1 MKYPKI
7 LMGATAGALALSF
20 ALVGCGATQQQPAT
34 TTAATTSAPATSTA
48 APATTAAAPQTQTQ
62 SQTTSAPQTQT
73 QTQTQTTAAPQTQTN
88 TMTTQSSYIGED
100 RAKETAVNNAGF
112 AVDDVTNLKCELD
125 TDDGTVHY
133 DVEFKKD
140 GNEYD
145 YDINATTGDIMSNKV
160 EVDD

>member
-1 MKYPKI
+1 MKYPMI

-34 TTAATTSAPATSTA
+34 TTAATTSAPATTTA
-48 APATTAAAPQTQTQ
+48 APATTTAAPQTQTQ
-62 SQTTSAPQTQT
+62 SQTTSAPQT

-100 RAKETAVNNAGF
+100 RAKEIAVNNAGF
-112 AVDDVTNLKCELD
+112 AVGDVTALKCELD

>member
-1 MKYPKI
+1 MKYSKI

-34 TTAATTSAPATSTA
+34 TTAATTSAPATTTA
-48 APATTAAAPQTQTQ
+48 APATT
-62 SQTTSAPQTQT
+62 TSAPQT

-100 RAKETAVNNAGF
+100 RAKEIAVNNAGF
-112 AVDDVTNLKCELD
+112 AVGDVTALKSELD

>member
-34 TTAATTSAPATSTA
+34 TTAATTSAPATTTA
-48 APATTAAAPQTQTQ
+48 APATTTAAPQTQ
-62 SQTTSAPQTQT
+62 SQTTS
-73 QTQTQTTAAPQTQTN
+73 APQTQTN

-100 RAKETAVNNAGF
+100 RAKEIAVNNAGF
-112 AVDDVTNLKCELD
+112 AVGDVTALKCELD

-145 YDINATTGDIMSNKV
+145 YDINATTGDIMSSKD

>member
-20 ALVGCGATQQQPAT
+20 ALVGCSATQQQPAT
-34 TTAATTSAPATSTA
+34 TTAATTSAPATTTA
-48 APATTAAAPQTQTQ
+48 APATTTAAPQTQTQ

-73 QTQTQTTAAPQTQTN
+73 QTQTTATPQTQTN

-140 GNEYD
+140 GMEYD
-145 YDINATTGDIMSNKV
+145 YDINATTGDIMSSKS

>member
-7 LMGATAGALALSF
+7 MMGAAAGALALSF
-20 ALVGCGATQQQPAT
+20 ALVGCGANQQQPAT
-34 TTAATTSAPATSTA
+34 TTAATTSAPATTTA
-48 APATTAAAPQTQTQ
+48 APATTAATPQAQTQ
-62 SQTTSAPQTQT
+62 S
-73 QTQTQTTAAPQTQTN
+73 QTTAAPQTQSQTTATPQTQTN
-88 TMTTQSSYIGED
+88 TTTTQSSYIGED
-100 RAKETAVNNAGF
+100 RAKEIAVTNAGF
-112 AVDDVTNLKCELD
+112 AVADVTNLKCELD

-145 YDINATTGDIMSNKV
+145 YDINATTGEIMSNKA